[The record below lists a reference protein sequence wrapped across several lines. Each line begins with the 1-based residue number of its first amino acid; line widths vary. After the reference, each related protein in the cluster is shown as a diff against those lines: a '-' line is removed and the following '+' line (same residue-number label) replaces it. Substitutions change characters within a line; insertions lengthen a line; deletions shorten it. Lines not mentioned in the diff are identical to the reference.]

1 MSKTLQYVYD
11 PLCGWC
17 YGAMPALAQL
27 RDATGIRLELLPTG
41 LFAGHGA
48 RAMDDDFAAFAWS
61 NDQRIATQTGQT
73 FSEAYRRLVLADRQQ
88 RFDSGPATL
97 ALSAVA
103 ATAPAREYDAL
114 KAIQLARYVEG
125 RDVTSVASLV
135 DILHALGLSEAAAL
149 LVHPEPALVDLNKVR
164 TRQAQ
169 ALLQAFAA
177 RGVPTLILDSA
188 GQRSVLNSSALF
200 ANPATLIEQLVAV

>member
-1 MSKTLQYVYD
+1 MSKTLQYLYD

-17 YGAMPALAQL
+17 YGAMPALAKLQGVPGL
-27 RDATGIRLELLPTG
+27 TLELLPTG
-41 LFAGHGA
+41 LFAGQGA
-48 RAMDDDFAAFAWS
+48 RAMDADFANFAWS
-61 NDQRIATQTGQT
+61 NDQRIATQTGQD

-103 ATAPAREYDAL
+103 ATAPTREYDAL
-114 KAIQLARYVEG
+114 KAIQLARYVDG
-125 RDVTSVASLV
+125 RDVTSAASLV
-135 DILHALGLSEAAAL
+135 DILHALGLSEAAVL
-149 LVHPEPALVDLNKVR
+149 LAHPEPALVSLNKAR

-169 ALLQAFAA
+169 ELLQAFAA
-177 RGVPTLILDSA
+177 RGVPTLLLESA

-200 ANPATLIEQLVAV
+200 ANPAALIEQLAAA

>member
-1 MSKTLQYVYD
+1 MSKTLQYLYD

-27 RDATGIRLELLPTG
+27 QGATNICLELLPTG

-61 NDQRIATQTGQT
+61 NDQRIATQTGQD

-97 ALSAVA
+97 ALNAVA
-103 ATAPAREYDAL
+103 ATAPTREYDAL

-125 RDVTSVASLV
+125 RDITSVASLV

-149 LVHPEPALVDLNKVR
+149 LAHPEPALIDLNKVR

-188 GQRSVLNSSALF
+188 GQRSVLNNSALF
-200 ANPATLIEQLVAV
+200 ANPAVLIEQIAAA